1 MKSYNH
7 LFEKAISDEIMDP
20 ALDDGIKGKK
30 DRPEIQDILR
40 NRIKYKQI
48 LRQKIIAGD
57 LVPFVHQATLRID
70 RCNGKPR
77 IIVPPRFDKEEPE
90 QWIHHIV
97 IKTLKPIIMK
107 GMYQFSCGSIPG
119 RGIHYGKKYL
129 EKFIKE
135 NKSEI
140 KYVLKFDIHHFYE
153 SINVDLLKERFRKI
167 IHDERMLKLIFYI
180 LDSNEYQLDGE
191 LYKGGLLIG
200 FYPSQWFANFFL
212 QPFDH
217 FIKEN
222 LKVKCYVRYMDDCVI
237 FGRNKKELHQKL
249 YAIEQYLGKMDL
261 ELKSNYQIYRFDYI
275 DRQGNRRGRFIDF
288 MGFKF
293 YRDKTTIRKGIFAR
307 ATRTARRISKKE
319 KVTWFDAARMLSYKG
334 WFKRTN
340 TYKAFMKYIAPFVNL
355 GKLRKIMSNYSKR
368 RINGT
373 KLEKSGKS
381 NKTSRVR

>member
-57 LVPFVHQATLRID
+57 LVPFMHQATLRID

-153 SINVDLLKERFRKI
+153 SINIDLLKERFRKI

-381 NKTSRVR
+381 NKTGRVR

>member
-57 LVPFVHQATLRID
+57 LVPFMHQATLRID

-381 NKTSRVR
+381 NKTGRVR

>member
-57 LVPFVHQATLRID
+57 LVPFIHQATLRID

-153 SINVDLLKERFRKI
+153 SINVNLLKERFRKI

-381 NKTSRVR
+381 NKTGRVR

>member
-381 NKTSRVR
+381 NKTGRVR

>member
-1 MKSYNH
+1 
-7 LFEKAISDEIMDP
+7 MDP

-381 NKTSRVR
+381 NKTGRVR